1 MDRSARVDASSDAF
15 AAAERPPFRT
25 PLGLL
30 RFLTVSGMAGLVAGI
45 IVGGAGAR
53 LFMRVAGAAAGERAR
68 GATTE
73 AGFTVGEITVG
84 GTLELVVFV
93 GIFAGIVG
101 ASLYVL
107 FRPWLAWAG
116 PWRGTAFGVV
126 LFALGSA
133 TSDVLNP
140 DNVDFAILGNEF
152 LVVAT
157 AFALFVG
164 FGALID
170 AAYRWLDRRLPEA
183 SPPHPVAS
191 IVYAVFT
198 VLGLVAGTA
207 LLAQAMF
214 TRNTCDCDPP
224 VAASLFV
231 GVTAMGTL
239 GWIASAFFP
248 SARLRS
254 ASRVVGL
261 TGLVGASAAGLVR
274 AVGDAAAIIRG

>member
-1 MDRSARVDASSDAF
+1 MDRSARVDESSDAF

-25 PLGLL
+25 PLSLL
-30 RFLTVSGMAGLVAGI
+30 RFLTVSGLAGLVAGI

-53 LFMRVAGAAAGERAR
+53 LFMRIAGAAAGERAR

-84 GTLELVVFV
+84 GTVELVVFV

-157 AFALFVG
+157 AFALFIG

-170 AAYRWLDRRLPEA
+170 AAFRWPGRLHRVRRVHGPRPRGGDGPVGPGDVHAQHVRLRPTRRRIAVRRCDRHGDTWVDR
-183 SPPHPVAS
+183 
-191 IVYAVFT
+191 
-198 VLGLVAGTA
+198 LGL
-207 LLAQAMF
+207 LH
-214 TRNTCDCDPP
+214 
-224 VAASLFV
+224 
-231 GVTAMGTL
+231 L
-239 GWIASAFFP
+239 G
-248 SARLRS
+248 
-254 ASRVVGL
+254 
-261 TGLVGASAAGLVR
+261 
-274 AVGDAAAIIRG
+274 

>member
-15 AAAERPPFRT
+15 AAGERPRFRT
-25 PLGLL
+25 PVGLL
-30 RFLTVSGMAGLVAGI
+30 RFLTVSGLAGLVAGI

-53 LFMRVAGAAAGERAR
+53 LFMRIAGAVAGERAR

-157 AFALFVG
+157 AFALFIS
-164 FGALID
+164 FGTLID
-170 AAYRWLDRRLPEA
+170 AAFRWLDRRLPEA

-198 VLGLVAGTA
+198 VLGIVAGTA
-207 LLAQAMF
+207 LLGQAMF

-231 GVTAMGTL
+231 VVTAMGTL

-274 AVGDAAAIIRG
+274 AIGDAAAIIRG

>member
-1 MDRSARVDASSDAF
+1 MDRSARLDASSDSF
-15 AAAERPPFRT
+15 AAAELPPFRT

-30 RFLTVSGMAGLVAGI
+30 RFLTVSGLAGLVAGI

-53 LFMRVAGAAAGERAR
+53 LFMRIAGGAAGEQAR

-157 AFALFVG
+157 AFALFIG

-170 AAYRWLDRRLPEA
+170 AAFRWLDRRLPEA
-183 SPPHPVAS
+183 SSPHQVAS

-231 GVTAMGTL
+231 VVTAMGTL
-239 GWIASAFFP
+239 GWIASAFIP
-248 SARLRS
+248 SARLHS

-274 AVGDAAAIIRG
+274 AIGDAGAIIRG